1 MQTAAMTTPL
11 LIAALICVVVAAIA
25 LTLHRRAQRRHLA
38 LTHLL
43 DRADAMEALLLRT
56 RERMRAMRTVVQQV
70 PEDIA
75 QVAQA
80 SLHAERPIQ
89 DALRDVLEHRLWI
102 QRHGQSASHGELTLA
117 RATIDRAY
125 QTLSEQL
132 QALEHAGAELSQA
145 TAAALESARREP
157 PALRRSNSD
166 S

>member
-1 MQTAAMTTPL
+1 MQTAEMTTPL
-11 LIAALICVVVAAIA
+11 LIAALICTVVAAIA

-43 DRADAMEALLLRT
+43 DRADAMEDLLLRT
-56 RERMRAMRTVVQQV
+56 RERMRAMRTVVDQV

-75 QVAQA
+75 EVAQA

-102 QRHGQSASHGELTLA
+102 QRHGQSASYRELSA
-117 RATIDRAY
+117 ACSAIDRAH
-125 QTLSEQL
+125 QTLSQQL
-132 QALEHAGAELSQA
+132 QALEHAGAELSAA
-145 TAAALESARREP
+145 TAAAAESARREP
-157 PALRRSNSD
+157 PALRRSRSD